1 MGRELSGPGRDRL
14 EVIMG
19 GLRFLG
25 VMSDDAAAGSDRRQ
39 GWTRCCTV
47 AVAWIAVV
55 VEVDV
60 LLVILFN
67 EAV

>member
-1 MGRELSGPGRDRL
+1 
-14 EVIMG
+14 MG